1 MPDSDTGS
9 LHRVIQFDVY
19 NLGVVR
25 DVNMGGFRGRKSDPN
40 IQLVNKA
47 EEAQVSQNASMIVK
61 ELKLYSVSHFYLD
74 LAAYVR
80 WIYRLMFNQIGSSLR
95 QNWVPCLGSKLKF
108 GRDFG
113 LLTLWWKATQNC
125 DFMSRSMSNQ
135 P

>member
-61 ELKLYSVSHFYLD
+61 ELKLQCEPFLF
-74 LAAYVR
+74 R
-80 WIYRLMFNQIGSSLR
+80 PSSL
-95 QNWVPCLGSKLKF
+95 C
-108 GRDFG
+108 
-113 LLTLWWKATQNC
+113 
-125 DFMSRSMSNQ
+125 SMNR
-135 P
+135 PID

>member
-80 WIYRLMFNQIGSSLR
+80 
-95 QNWVPCLGSKLKF
+95 
-108 GRDFG
+108 
-113 LLTLWWKATQNC
+113 
-125 DFMSRSMSNQ
+125 
-135 P
+135 